1 LEHLVLERGKNMV
14 RVEDAVIARLE
25 KFGHKFEILVDPDL
39 AMDVKHGKDIALEN
53 LLASDSVFKD
63 IKAGDVQSPDAL
75 KKAFQTT
82 EMKKIV
88 HKIIMDGEVHLTT
101 EQKRALLE
109 KKRLEVINFI
119 SRNTINPQTKTPHPP
134 QRIENCLAQAKI
146 HIDPF
151 KSVEEQVDDIVKE
164 IRHLIPISMEKVDFA
179 IKVPAQ
185 YAGKCSSII
194 KKYEVKKEEW
204 LNDGSLVAELL
215 LPGGAK
221 GDLLNELNSVTH
233 GEIIVK
239 IIGTAQ

>member
-1 LEHLVLERGKNMV
+1 MV
-14 RVEDAVIARLE
+14 RIEDAVIARLE

-39 AMDVKHGKDIALEN
+39 AMDVKHGKDVPMEN
-53 LLASDSVFKD
+53 LLASDRVFKD
-63 IKAGDVQSPDAL
+63 SKAGDVQSPDTL
-75 KKAFQTT
+75 RKSFQTT
-82 EMKKIV
+82 EIPKIVKKI
-88 HKIIMDGEVHLTT
+88 ILEGEVHLTT
-101 EQKRALLE
+101 EQRRALLE

-146 HIDPF
+146 HIDAF
-151 KSVEEQVDDIVKE
+151 KSTEEQVDEIVKS

-194 KKYEVKKEEW
+194 KRYEVKKEEW